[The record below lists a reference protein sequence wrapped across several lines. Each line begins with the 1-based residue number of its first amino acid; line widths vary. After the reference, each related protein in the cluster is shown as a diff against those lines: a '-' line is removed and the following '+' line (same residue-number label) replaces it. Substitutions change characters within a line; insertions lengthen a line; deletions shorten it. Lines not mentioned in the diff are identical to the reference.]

1 MTGHDRAGRT
11 WADMGGPGRGPI
23 SEAIAGYRRRERARI
38 PQHPSAHIC
47 TYQHRSAI
55 ASLFLGRIRF
65 PAARLPSRARLPHP
79 FTSRHLASVCI
90 DMGWRR
96 EQLFVKDD
104 MEVEGPRFGRVSR
117 GLKEDRNFQ
126 DGLCASCCQ
135 SVGRDGYRQYRAW
148 HDKGFYMV
156 YWLCQPCRNWHINNV
171 WREIEKHEPHL
182 DERQKFERADF
193 DWAASV
199 GITVKDRY
207 ERGLLPYEWDEDVVV
222 LG

>member
-1 MTGHDRAGRT
+1 MQRPGMTGHDRAGRT

-104 MEVEGPRFGRVSR
+104 MEVEGPHFGRVSR
-117 GLKEDRNFQ
+117 GLKSERNFQ
-126 DGLCASCCQ
+126 DGLCAACCQ
-135 SVGRDGYRQYRAW
+135 SVGRDGFKEYKTW
-148 HDKGFYMV
+148 HPRGFPIV
-156 YWLCQPCRNWHINNV
+156 FVFAIQQWC
-171 WREIEKHEPHL
+171 
-182 DERQKFERADF
+182 
-193 DWAASV
+193 
-199 GITVKDRY
+199 TVHATAQ
-207 ERGLLPYEWDEDVVV
+207 LLQFSKRCSSGGVPPKNFSRSS
-222 LG
+222 